1 MTDAAASSS
10 LTCTLEGVS
19 CAGCI
24 AKIESHL
31 AKQDGVIL
39 ARGNATLKRMR
50 LVWDPAQQSSEGL
63 MQEIGSIGYKAH
75 PFQPGDTAP
84 QTPSLLPQ
92 LGVAA
97 FATMNIMAISFA
109 VWAGL
114 ATDMGPNSV
123 QFMHWVSAFL
133 ATPVVFYSGAV
144 FFRPSLHAL
153 SVGRMTMDTPI
164 SLAIAITYAASL
176 FETLRGSS
184 HVYFD
189 AVTALIFFL
198 LIGRVLER
206 SLRLRSGDAAENL
219 RSLMRLSARRVLGE
233 GAIEEVDAGE
243 LMPGDIINVETGER
257 VPADAVMLSAIA
269 QVDESVI
276 TGETLPREVLENDG
290 VAAGAIVVSG
300 PARLRVSHVGEAA
313 QIGRITQM
321 IEATA
326 AHKGPRQMLADRF
339 ARSYIPLVL
348 VGGLVGF
355 LFWYFVLGVGF
366 ADALMIAVAVLVVTC
381 PCAAGLATP
390 AVSSRAVNLLMRA
403 GIVVKSGDALERLAE
418 VTHVVS
424 DKTGTLS
431 SPLPVSNSPDSDI
444 ARHEAARLAVNSKH
458 PLAQALCAGLKV
470 APAEGITEVPGQG
483 MQAPSGARLGSAR
496 FVGARPLDQTCPT
509 LWFRAT
515 DGTISRFEFAE
526 TAYSGIDDFLTGL
539 GQMNLPLTL
548 LSGDAPAAVK
558 LFADKYG
565 IRDWKAAAHPE
576 EKLTHLHS
584 MTGDGQKP
592 LMFGD
597 GINDAP
603 ALSVAHVSVSLASA
617 TEVAQV
623 AADVVLTRPA
633 PDLLPAAIKTAREAR
648 NLILQNLWFS
658 AAYNVIAV
666 PLALAGLLSP
676 ILAAILM
683 SSSSI
688 IVIANG
694 LRLRGL
700 K

>member
-84 QTPSLLPQ
+84 QAPSLLPQ

-114 ATDMGPNSV
+114 ATDMGPKSV

-206 SLRLRSGDAAENL
+206 SLKLRSGDAAENL
-219 RSLMRLSARRVLGE
+219 RSLMRLSARRVLSE

-243 LMPGDIINVETGER
+243 LMPGDIISVETGER

-276 TGETLPREVLENDG
+276 TGETLPREVQENDV
-290 VAAGAIVVSG
+290 VAAGAIVASG

-321 IEATA
+321 IEAAA
-326 AHKGPRQMLADRF
+326 AHKGRTQQLADSF
-339 ARSYIPLVL
+339 SSGYIPVVL
-348 VGGLVGF
+348 IGGLAGF
-355 LFWYFVLGVGF
+355 LGWYFILGASF

-390 AVSSRAVNLLMRA
+390 AVSSRAVNLLMRT
-403 GIVVKSGDALERLAE
+403 GVVVKSGDALERLGE
-418 VTHVVS
+418 VTSVIA

-431 SPLPVSNSPDSDI
+431 TPLPELADTRISP
-444 ARHEAARLAVNSKH
+444 ARLEAARLAVGSRH
-458 PLAQALCAGLKV
+458 PLARALCAGLDVEPVKEAVEV
-470 APAEGITEVPGQG
+470 AGQG
-483 MQAPSGARLGSAR
+483 MQAPSGARLGSAS
-496 FVGARPLDQTCPT
+496 FVGAGPSEQHGPA
-509 LWFRAT
+509 LWYRSADGELTHFPFTEMARA
-515 DGTISRFEFAE
+515 GVR
-526 TAYSGIDDFLTGL
+526 DFLSDLAG
-539 GQMNLPLTL
+539 MNIPVSV
-548 LSGDAPAAVK
+548 LSGDAPAAVQ
-558 LFADKYG
+558 FF
-565 IRDWKAAAHPE
+565 AAANAIDTWHAAARPD
-576 EKLTHLHS
+576 EKLERLQALTAQ
-584 MTGDGQKP
+584 GKKP

-603 ALSVAHVSVSLASA
+603 ALSAAYISVSFASA

-623 AADVVLTRPA
+623 AADVVLTRPD
-633 PDLLPAAIKTAREAR
+633 PDLLPTAIKTARNAR
-648 NLILQNLWFS
+648 RLILQNLWFS
-658 AAYNVIAV
+658 AAYNVTAV

-688 IVIANG
+688 IVMANG
-694 LRLRGL
+694 LRLREA